1 MEDRARLSAVLRVAD
16 SMLAAAMVARV
27 TSACAELASVVD
39 GQHAVH
45 GELQVPPGYVAPAQ
59 SDAFC
64 MVCRCSNGS
73 DVINVLQS
81 RKISGQVCR

>member
-39 GQHAVH
+39 GQNAVH
-45 GELQVPPGYVAPAQ
+45 GESQVPPGYVAPAQ

-64 MVCRCSNGS
+64 MVCRR
-73 DVINVLQS
+73 IL
-81 RKISGQVCR
+81 SGHWVVKTAQMHNLLPA